1 MKNQIEVVELQF
13 LDRKGVNTF
22 VWAVYFQDRLLSV
35 EYTFG
40 YSLLTNRQDFDTVFQ
55 AVA

>member
-1 MKNQIEVVELQF
+1 MTNPVMIVELQF
-13 LDRKGVNTF
+13 LDRQGINTF
-22 VWAVYFQDRLLSV
+22 VWAVYFQERLYSV